1 MEDIKK
7 LRNIIIIMFVFII
20 LIIILILI
28 LNKQFINNNT
38 IEKNDI
44 LEEAPEILSEENNNG
59 FSKLDDYS
67 MFFTVLNSFNNYIDV
82 LTYNINEEDTIE
94 ENPYWIR
101 SEEDRKK
108 IIFSMLDENYKKE
121 NNIVTAQDIVIEK
134 SNGIYSVIPIEIK
147 VKYSDKIQVY
157 ALDVYIEN
165 VNDKTLSEEFYILK
179 MDSYNS
185 TFSIRPMKNCNSI
198 DDIKQYDE
206 LQNIKYNDYNKYYME
221 TMTDEA
227 VAKSYMQRYKYMILN
242 YPQIFYDKYLEDN
255 YREKRFANIQKFI
268 EYVEENKD
276 EISEVKAV
284 KYTKNNY
291 IDYNEFIII
300 DQNNNYYIFKEKSLM
315 NFTLK
320 LDNYT
325 IPTDNFKTEYKK
337 ASEEKKVQMNIDKFI
352 QMINRHDYI
361 SSYNCISEGFRNN
374 YFDTQEKFENYIKNN
389 FFSYNKFEFKNF
401 EKKGS
406 NVYVYSVVLT
416 DLTGENAETNEIS
429 IIMQLSDDLDFEMSF
444 AM

>member
-28 LNKQFINNNT
+28 LNKKFINNNT

-121 NNIVTAQDIVIEK
+121 NNIVAAQDIVVEK

-157 ALDVYIEN
+157 ALDIYIEN
-165 VNDKTLSEEFYILK
+165 INDKTLSEEFYILK
-179 MDSYNS
+179 IDSSNS

-206 LQNIKYNDYNKYYME
+206 LQNIKFNDYNKYYME

-255 YREKRFANIQKFI
+255 YREKRFANMQKFI

-325 IPTDNFKTEYKK
+325 IPTENFKTEYEK

-406 NVYVYSVVLT
+406 NVYVCSVLLT
-416 DLTGENAETNEIS
+416 DLTGENTETKEIS
-429 IIMQLSDDLDFEMSF
+429 IIMQLNDDLDFEMSF

>member
-7 LRNIIIIMFVFII
+7 LRNLIITIMICCII
-20 LIIILILI
+20 LIIILVLS
-28 LNKQFINNNT
+28 KQVINDNET
-38 IEKNDI
+38 EKNNI
-44 LEEAPEILSEENNNG
+44 LEEAPEILSEQNNNG
-59 FSKLDDYS
+59 FSKLNDYS

-94 ENPYWIR
+94 ENPYWIK
-101 SEEDRKK
+101 SEEDKK
-108 IIFSMLDENYKKE
+108 EIIFSMLDENYKKE
-121 NNIVTAQDIVIEK
+121 NNIVKLQDINIEEV
-134 SNGIYSVIPIEIK
+134 NGIYSVIPIEIK
-147 VKYSDKIQVY
+147 VKYSDNIQTY

-165 VNDKTLSEEFYILK
+165 VNDKTLSEKFYVLK
-179 MDSYNS
+179 MDSSNS
-185 TFSIRPMKNCNSI
+185 TFSIRPIENCNSI
-198 DDIKQYDE
+198 EDIKQYDE
-206 LQNIKYNDYNKYYME
+206 LQNIKLNDYNKYYIE

-242 YPQIFYDKYLEDN
+242 YSQIFYDKYLEDS
-255 YREKRFANIQKFI
+255 YKEKRFGTIQKFI

-276 EISEVKAV
+276 EISKVKAV
-284 KYTKNNY
+284 KYIKNNY

-325 IPTDNFKTEYKK
+325 IPTENFKTEYEK

-361 SSYNCISEGFRNN
+361 SSYNCISEGFRSN

-406 NVYVYSVVLT
+406 NIYVYDVILT
-416 DLTGENAETNEIS
+416 DLTEKNEGTKEIS
-429 IIMQLSDDLDFEMSF
+429 IIMQLNDGLDFEMSF
-444 AM
+444 AI